1 MQFVLHESFCR
12 PYASESS
19 DSEADVFAATDAR
32 KLRMLAAVD
41 KTEELK
47 DYVLTAMRQLSR
59 MSSGLAML
67 LPTSSLHQASHSTM
81 DDTNPRGAD
90 LMGRVWHSLHKV
102 SAAVN
107 SLARHS
113 TTGRDP
119 YFEALDLTLLP
130 PDPTM
135 ALEAIHAKLYAL
147 RHKLVAPLQKVDA
160 AARPLLMSAWE
171 QGHAAS
177 HEHAATAV
185 TCWTTKA
192 AELHVR
198 VQAAI
203 AETPRSDDNGT
214 ALLLRDVKDFLGTM
228 RLIHAPAL
236 TAASVRQAQAVN
248 ELVAALQSSLP
259 SSIAADVPHRHTPA
273 TWEMAKVPQ
282 ASSNPSRRP
291 SGSQNQSHGKDRLH
305 TKDPTGSPRH
315 YADMKK
321 RKEAPST
328 DLFEHQQQTSH
339 EKKARRPSTSPYA
352 AWSLG
357 HKERDVKKHDATSLP
372 MAPTISS
379 TAQQLAAS
387 ALQASPSSSRRGRP
401 AFHDASAALPG
412 TPPTAASDD
421 NVASIPSPTV
431 SPSRV
436 VGCEKCRMNNN
447 HDKMLLCDNHCGR
460 EYHMYCLEPRLD
472 VVPED
477 DWFCPECVKVACL
490 AVKCNRF
497 CVFNQR
503 YCPRHLCK
511 EKGCSYRCKKQ
522 GYCGKHSKLHVYEP
536 THRGG
541 HVGGPTDAFDEDDD
555 EYMASSKQ

>member
-1 MQFVLHESFCR
+1 MCSTQNFITTLASSENASVGNTHRPVQHPMQFVLHESFCR

-192 AELHVR
+192 AELHAR

-259 SSIAADVPHRHTPA
+259 SPIAADVPHRHTPA
-273 TWEMAKVPQ
+273 TWEMAKVP
-282 ASSNPSRRP
+282 SSNPSRRP

-315 YADMKK
+315 DADMKK

-328 DLFEHQQQTSH
+328 ELFEHQQQTSH
-339 EKKARRPSTSPYA
+339 EKKARRPT
-352 AWSLG
+352 
-357 HKERDVKKHDATSLP
+357 
-372 MAPTISS
+372 
-379 TAQQLAAS
+379 
-387 ALQASPSSSRRGRP
+387 
-401 AFHDASAALPG
+401 
-412 TPPTAASDD
+412 
-421 NVASIPSPTV
+421 SIPSPTV